1 MTSLRRA
8 AAAFATLAL
17 ATALAA
23 GCQNKKPVEATTGPV
38 TPSADQV
45 AAARAAY
52 AAKGDVLVGQVDDAN
67 EKFAA
72 VSGIDPAAVKK
83 GDTVS
88 FVDVTQNRIFS
99 HGTVDDTSA
108 SGRLIV
114 EYDKQGERA
123 PRTGDL
129 CVKPK

>member
-8 AAAFATLAL
+8 AALATVTLAV
-17 ATALAA
+17 AAA
-23 GCQNKKPVEATTGPV
+23 GCQNKKPPETTGPV
-38 TPSADQV
+38 TPSADRV
-45 AAARAAY
+45 AAVRAAY
-52 AAKGDVLVGQVDDAN
+52 AARGDVLVGQVDDAN

-72 VSGIDPAAVKK
+72 VSGIDAAAVKK

-88 FVDVTQNRIFS
+88 FVDVTANRIFS
-99 HGTVDDTSA
+99 NGTVNDTSA
-108 SGRLIV
+108 AGRLIV

-123 PRTGDL
+123 PRAGDL

>member
-8 AAAFATLAL
+8 AAAASLAFAVL
-17 ATALAA
+17 A
-23 GCQNKKPVEATTGPV
+23 GCQPQTPPPAPQPGI
-38 TPSADQV
+38 PSADRV

-88 FVDVTQNRIFS
+88 FVDVTANRIFS
-99 HGTVDDTSA
+99 NGTVNDTSA
-108 SGRLIV
+108 AGRLIV

-123 PRTGDL
+123 PRQGDL

>member
-8 AAAFATLAL
+8 AALATVTLA
-17 ATALAA
+17 
-23 GCQNKKPVEATTGPV
+23 
-38 TPSADQV
+38 V
-45 AAARAAY
+45 AAVRAAY
-52 AAKGDVLVGQVDDAN
+52 AARGDVLVGQVDDAN

-88 FVDVTQNRIFS
+88 FVDVSANRIFS
-99 HGTVDDTSA
+99 NGTVNDTSA
-108 SGRLIV
+108 AGRLIV